1 MKRLVLVLFSFA
13 IFSCDDTLTAE
24 NSSTIS
30 CDQLYNNLEL
40 PSFYL
45 QDLNLTSS
53 TYNQFIQPQDFDG
66 RVRLIYFTET
76 SNWPICLSTV
86 VSLNTLYNEYKNSAI
101 LNDIIVIGIGKDNDE
116 SIDQITSGNDLPW
129 LKDNNSEFN
138 QVWDNWGVANRD
150 LIFLNKQGEYKYK
163 LNLTSQFSST
173 EINSIIDCLDWN
185 VN

>member
-1 MKRLVLVLFSFA
+1 LSRFA
-13 IFSCDDTLTAE
+13 
-24 NSSTIS
+24 
-30 CDQLYNNLEL
+30 
-40 PSFYL
+40 
-45 QDLNLTSS
+45 
-53 TYNQFIQPQDFDG
+53 
-66 RVRLIYFTET
+66 
-76 SNWPICLSTV
+76 
-86 VSLNTLYNEYKNSAI
+86 SLNTLYNEYKNSAI

-173 EINSIIDCLDWN
+173 EINSIIDCLD
-185 VN
+185 

>member
-1 MKRLVLVLFSFA
+1 MSRFA
-13 IFSCDDTLTAE
+13 
-24 NSSTIS
+24 
-30 CDQLYNNLEL
+30 
-40 PSFYL
+40 
-45 QDLNLTSS
+45 
-53 TYNQFIQPQDFDG
+53 
-66 RVRLIYFTET
+66 
-76 SNWPICLSTV
+76 
-86 VSLNTLYNEYKNSAI
+86 SLNTLYNEYKNSAI

-173 EINSIIDCLDWN
+173 EINSIIDCLD
-185 VN
+185 